1 MEKVHVFMGMNKES
15 IGPAE
20 FLKDCHEVVY
30 ILDEEVKGVHQRK
43 DFTFVDQKFVEAL
56 EPIFNVIVYE
66 PPYKVGQL
74 QRKKSFLLDRKI
86 KD

>member
-1 MEKVHVFMGMNKES
+1 MENVHVFMGLNKDS
-15 IGPAE
+15 NGPAQ
-20 FLKDCHEVVY
+20 FLKDRHEVVY
-30 ILDEEVKGVHQRK
+30 ILDEKVKGVHQRK
-43 DFTFVDQKFVEAL
+43 DFTFVDQAFVEVL

-86 KD
+86 KE